1 MQVSYSSLG
10 TPLLMIPSYS
20 QGRVWRKINPPYLH
34 PPFIDWIHGL
44 VRAPGP
50 THEKG
55 SYDISQV
62 AFSTGWPAIYYHQ
75 PPSLHDER
83 WSGSFVVKASY
94 STAMDWLIDCSMTAS
109 SFLPREMFMP
119 PWSGFSNLH
128 SALSR
133 NRTWALP
140 AGSHVL

>member
-1 MQVSYSSLG
+1 MQVSDSSLG
-10 TPLLMIPSYS
+10 TPLLMHPSYS

-50 THEKG
+50 TNEKG
-55 SYDISQV
+55 LWPKLV

-75 PPSLHDER
+75 LPLSTMRDR
-83 WSGSFVVKASY
+83 SGSFFVKASY